1 VIFQKKKRGVVSPT
15 KSLGVQNVSRRNFWK
30 NLMGFAGSTSVEI
43 AREANL
49 RATLAENDQKLYDSE
64 KPKSQTTS
72 VQVTAERY
80 SRPSVSRRS

>member
-1 VIFQKKKRGVVSPT
+1 
-15 KSLGVQNVSRRNFWK
+15 
-30 NLMGFAGSTSVEI
+30 MGFAGSTSVEI

-49 RATLAENDQKLYDSE
+49 RVIASETDEKIDDREKAEPKAT
-64 KPKSQTTS
+64 P